1 MVGAVVSL
9 GPVVNLLLLLVVI
22 LAVIVAH
29 MLILFL
35 LLLFGVLH
43 LLHGAAVFCLL
54 VDRLHVVPRREHLVP
69 AHATRTRPH
78 RSLLTLT
85 FAFFATALVKGRV
98 QLKHFKKMRVKI
110 RAIFESVGGYL
121 RRQYHF

>member
-9 GPVVNLLLLLVVI
+9 GPIVNLLLLLVVI
-22 LAVIVAH
+22 LAVIVAL
-29 MLILFL
+29 MLLLLL
-35 LLLFGVLH
+35 LLLFSVLH
-43 LLHGAAVFCLL
+43 LLHGAAVFRLL

-85 FAFFATALVKGRV
+85 FAFLATALVKGRI
-98 QLKHFKKMRVKI
+98 QLVFEKKD
-110 RAIFESVGGYL
+110 EC
-121 RRQYHF
+121 QN